1 MKMFGYFDESKNKTI
16 QGVQALGHFVKE
28 DIGGLKVDERIAHYL
43 SEEFTK
49 KHKLLPKENLKSFTK
64 LLVKSSEVK

>member
-43 SEEFTK
+43 SE
-49 KHKLLPKENLKSFTK
+49 
-64 LLVKSSEVK
+64 